1 MSENLKHYQILI
13 PVFTNAGETYI
24 DERHTWEMY
33 LFDKIGGFTRG
44 LKVFGA
50 WRDPKDGEA
59 YWEEMIPYNVALS
72 EDRDITA
79 EEKFAEITAEAFG
92 LFGDQKTFFIAD
104 LGTALIVERPRRDD
118 TAEFLE
124 GL

>member
-13 PVFTNAGETYI
+13 PVFTNAGETYT

-50 WRDPKDGEA
+50 WRDPEADKA
-59 YWEEMIPYNVALS
+59 YWEEMIPYYVAVKD
-72 EDRDITA
+72 EDT
-79 EEKFAEITAEAFG
+79 FAEITAEAFG
-92 LFGDQKTFFIAD
+92 IFADQKTFFIAA
-104 LGTALIVERPRRDD
+104 LGTALIVERPRHS
-118 TAEFLE
+118 EFSK
-124 GL
+124 GDA